1 MNPVTAKAQQEQG
14 GPVAGSRIAFA
25 PRPMPAQQT
34 PTIVVGSGKGGVGKS
49 VVSVL
54 IATALADQGRRVL
67 LIDGDQ
73 NLANLHVLLGVR
85 PNARIESMLCGKIGA
100 SELVQLVAPNLWLL
114 PGESG
119 AESLYALEA
128 LDRARLQHQLSELY
142 QRFEVV
148 VVDAGTAIESVVRVA
163 TMRGTSLLVVT
174 APEPTALT
182 DAYALI
188 KIVHLQLHDF
198 PIDILVNRCLNA
210 DEGRDAFV
218 RLATACERFLRR
230 DVGYAGALP
239 EDESIRRVVRE
250 PRRLLETI
258 QSTQAAQILKS
269 TVLDRLDLPAMARSA
284 E

>member
-1 MNPVTAKAQQEQG
+1 MNPGTAKARQEQG
-14 GPVAGSRIAFA
+14 GSAVGSRTALA
-25 PRPMPAQQT
+25 PRPVPVQET

-49 VVSVL
+49 IVSVL

-67 LIDGDQ
+67 LLDADQ

-100 SELVQLVAPNLWLL
+100 PELVQLVAPNLWLL

-119 AESLYALEA
+119 AESLYALEG
-128 LDRARLQHQLSELY
+128 LNRARLQHQLSELY
-142 QRFEVV
+142 QQFEVV
-148 VVDAGTAIESVVRVA
+148 VVDAGSGIESVVRVA
-163 TMRGTSLLVVT
+163 TMHATSLLVVT

-188 KIVHLQLHDF
+188 KIVHLQLPDF
-198 PIDILVNRCLNA
+198 PIGILVNRCLDA
-210 DEGRDAFV
+210 HEGRDAFV
-218 RLATACERFLRR
+218 KLATACERFLRR
-230 DVGYAGALP
+230 NVGYAGALP
-239 EDESIRRVVRE
+239 EDESIRRAVRD

-258 QSTQAAQILKS
+258 QSSQAAQILNT